1 MRMICAIAI
10 LVLVSSAAC
19 AGRTD
24 TATTSSGTAATA
36 SAASG
41 AEAQAAT
48 RLTPQDLESR
58 MKDIGTTFPAMRMH
72 IMANQLDDAAKEA
85 EQLAVWFGD
94 VERFWAQQ
102 SKADAVKWAQEART
116 VATEVVAASTAK
128 DAMKAGQ
135 AATNM
140 QGTCKQCHGT
150 YREADPAGGF
160 RLKAGVIG

>member
-1 MRMICAIAI
+1 MRMIWAIAI
-10 LVLVSSAAC
+10 VALVSAC
-19 AGRTD
+19 AGRTE
-24 TATTSSGTAATA
+24 TATTPADAGATA
-36 SAASG
+36 SASNG
-41 AEAQAAT
+41 ADSQAPT

-72 IMANQLDDAAKEA
+72 IMANQLDEAAKEA

-94 VERFWAQQ
+94 VERFWAQN

-116 VATEVVAASTAK
+116 LSTEVAAAATAK

-140 QGTCKQCHGT
+140 LGTCKQCHGN

-160 RLKAGVIG
+160 RLKAGVLPAA

>member
-1 MRMICAIAI
+1 MRMICAIVI
-10 LVLVSSAAC
+10 LALVSSAAC

-24 TATTSSGTAATA
+24 TATTSTGTGATA
-36 SAASG
+36 SASSG

-116 VATEVVAASTAK
+116 VATEVAAASTAK